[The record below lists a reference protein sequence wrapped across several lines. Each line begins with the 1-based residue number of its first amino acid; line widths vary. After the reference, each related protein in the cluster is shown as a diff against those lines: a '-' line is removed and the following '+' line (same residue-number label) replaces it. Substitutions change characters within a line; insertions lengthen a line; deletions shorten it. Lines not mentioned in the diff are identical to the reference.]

1 MCYRQNFWN
10 GGVEMKKRKKTITL
24 LIDEYLLDKYTN
36 VSKEMGI
43 SRNALINL
51 VLRDFMIGEEE

>member
-1 MCYRQNFWN
+1 
-10 GGVEMKKRKKTITL
+10 MKKRKRTITL
-24 LIDEYLLDKYTN
+24 LIDEYLLDKYSN

-51 VLRDFMIGEEE
+51 VLREFMIGEEE

>member
-1 MCYRQNFWN
+1 
-10 GGVEMKKRKKTITL
+10 MKKRKRTVTL
-24 LIDEYLLDKYTN
+24 LIDEWLLHKYTN

-51 VLRDFMIGEEE
+51 VLREFMSRDEEE

>member
-1 MCYRQNFWN
+1 
-10 GGVEMKKRKKTITL
+10 MKKRKKTITL

>member
-1 MCYRQNFWN
+1 
-10 GGVEMKKRKKTITL
+10 MKKRKKTITL
-24 LIDEYLLDKYTN
+24 LIDDYLLEKYTK

-51 VLRDFMIGEEE
+51 VLRDFMIGED

>member
-1 MCYRQNFWN
+1 
-10 GGVEMKKRKKTITL
+10 MKKRKKTITL
-24 LIDEYLLDKYTN
+24 LIDVYLLNKYTN

-51 VLRDFMIGEEE
+51 VLREFMNRDEEE

>member
-1 MCYRQNFWN
+1 
-10 GGVEMKKRKKTITL
+10 MKKRKKTITL
-24 LIDEYLLDKYTN
+24 LIDEYLLKKYTN

-51 VLRDFMIGEEE
+51 VLRDFMIEEE

>member
-1 MCYRQNFWN
+1 
-10 GGVEMKKRKKTITL
+10 MKKRKKTITL

-36 VSKEMGI
+36 LSKEMGI